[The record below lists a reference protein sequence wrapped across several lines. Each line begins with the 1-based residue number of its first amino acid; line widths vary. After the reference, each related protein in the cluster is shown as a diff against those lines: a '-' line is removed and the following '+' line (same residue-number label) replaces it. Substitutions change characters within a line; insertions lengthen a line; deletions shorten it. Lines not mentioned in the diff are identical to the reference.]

1 MKMFSFRGGVHPLGN
16 KTMTTELA
24 IEKLPLP
31 QRLYI
36 PLQQHIGAPATAIV
50 NVGDRV
56 LKGQLIAKGQ
66 GAVSAPV
73 HASSSGVVVA
83 IEDHSAPH
91 PSGLPVRCIVID
103 TDGEDRWYEEMRPI
117 RASPFEMAPDVI
129 AQRVASAGLV
139 GLGGAAFPSAVKL
152 SLALKLGVNTLI
164 INGAEC
170 EPYLTAD
177 DRLMQERAADIIKGI
192 RLMLHAIQAPK
203 AVVVIED
210 NKPEALKQMQM
221 ASVRYDNIEIMKV
234 PTRYPMG
241 SEKQMIYTVTGLEIP
256 AGKRAADIGVM
267 MHNVGT
273 AFAAYEAVYFNKPL
287 VTRIVTISGSC
298 ITQPRNLEVPIGTL
312 ITELIDYCGGLREEP
327 ARLLMGGPLMGMVL
341 PNLAVPVIKGS
352 NGVLALT
359 QKELSLEQQRACIRC
374 GRCVSACPCGLL
386 PLDMAANIKA
396 GKFDRAVELGVNDCI
411 SCGSCAY
418 VCPSSIPLVH
428 HFNYAKGELNARS
441 QAKVQQ
447 QYTAQLA
454 QQRKERLERQEK
466 AKQVAAAAA
475 AAKKAK
481 EAAAA
486 AAAESEVASQ

>member
-1 MKMFSFRGGVHPLGN
+1 MKLFSFRGGVHPQGY
-16 KTMTTELA
+16 KTMSSDAA

-50 NVGDRV
+50 KPGERV
-56 LKGQLIAKGQ
+56 LKGELIATGQ

-73 HASSSGVVVA
+73 HASSSGTIAA
-83 IEDHSAPH
+83 IEDRPAPH
-91 PSGLPVRCIVID
+91 PSGLPVRCIIID
-103 TDGEDRWYEEMRPI
+103 TDGEDRWYEEMKPI
-117 RASPFEMAPDVI
+117 GASPFEMAPEVI
-129 AQRVASAGLV
+129 AQRVAAAGLV

-152 SLALKLGVNTLI
+152 SLALKMKVKTLI

-177 DRLMQERAADIIKGI
+177 DRLMQERASDIIKGI
-192 RLMLHAIQAPK
+192 RIMLHAVQAPK
-203 AVVVIED
+203 AVLVIED

-221 ASVRYDNIEIMKV
+221 ASVRYDNIEILKV

-256 AGKRAADIGVM
+256 AGRRAADIGVM

-287 VTRIVTISGSC
+287 VSRIVTISGGC
-298 ITQPRNLEVPIGTL
+298 IREPHNLEVPIGTL
-312 ITELIDYCGGLREEP
+312 ISELIDYCGGLTATP

-341 PNLAVPVIKGS
+341 PSTNVPVIKGS
-352 NGVLALT
+352 NGLLALT
-359 QKELSLEQQRACIRC
+359 QQEVSLENQRACIRC
-374 GRCVSACPCGLL
+374 GRCVTACPCGLL
-386 PLDMAANIKA
+386 PQDMAANIKA
-396 GKFDRAVELGVNDCI
+396 GNIDRADALGVSDCI

-428 HFNYAKGELNARS
+428 YFNYAKGEMYARN

-447 QYTAQLA
+447 KYTAQLA
-454 QQRKERLERQEK
+454 QQRKERVERQ
-466 AKQVAAAAA
+466 AQ
-475 AAKKAK
+475 AK
-481 EAAAA
+481 EAAMAA
-486 AAAESEVASQ
+486 AVAEKRAKKAAEAAASEVSS

>member
-1 MKMFSFRGGVHPLGN
+1 MKLFSFKGGVHPQGY

-31 QRLYI
+31 GRLYI
-36 PLQQHIGAPATAIV
+36 PLQQHIGAPATPIV
-50 NVGDRV
+50 KVGEQV
-56 LKGQLIAKGQ
+56 LKGQLIASGQ

-73 HASSSGVVVA
+73 HASSSGTVVA
-83 IEDHSAPH
+83 IEEHPAPH
-91 PSGLPVRCIVID
+91 PSGLPVLTIIID
-103 TDGEDRWYEEMRPI
+103 TDGEERWYEEMRPI
-117 RASPFEMAPDVI
+117 GASPFEMPPEVI
-129 AQRVASAGLV
+129 AQKVASAGLV

-152 SLALKLGVNTLI
+152 SLALKMKVKTLV

-177 DRLMQERAADIIKGI
+177 DRLMQERAPDIIKGI
-192 RLMLHAIQAPK
+192 RIMLHAVQAPR
-203 AVVVIED
+203 AVVAIED
-210 NKPEALKQMQM
+210 NKPEALKWMRM
-221 ASVRYDNIEIMKV
+221 ASVRYDNIEILKV

-287 VTRIVTISGSC
+287 VSRIVTVSGGC
-298 ITQPRNLEVPIGTL
+298 ITTPRNLEVPIGTL
-312 ITELIDYCGGLREEP
+312 VSEIIDHCGGLNAEP
-327 ARLLMGGPLMGMVL
+327 ARLLMGGPLMGLVL
-341 PNLAVPVIKGS
+341 PSTNVPIIKGS
-352 NGVLALT
+352 NGILALS
-359 QKELSLEQQRACIRC
+359 EREVSLENQRACIRC

-396 GKFDRAVELGVNDCI
+396 GKFDRATDLGVSDCI

-428 HFNYAKGELNARS
+428 YFNYAKGELAARS

-454 QQRKERLERQEK
+454 QQRKERLERQER
-466 AKQVAAAAA
+466 AKQVAL
-475 AAKKAK
+475 AAKKAAETSEK
-481 EAAAA
+481 SEAA
-486 AAAESEVASQ
+486 S

>member
-1 MKMFSFRGGVHPLGN
+1 MKMFSFKGGVHPLGN
-16 KTMTTELA
+16 KRTTELA

-31 QRLYI
+31 TRLYI

-50 NVGDRV
+50 KPGDYV
-56 LKGQLIAKGQ
+56 LKGQLIAQGQ

-73 HASSSGVVVA
+73 HASSSGTIVA
-83 IEDHSAPH
+83 IEDHPAPH
-91 PSGLPVRCIVID
+91 PSGLPVRTIIID
-103 TDGEDRWYEEMRPI
+103 TDGLDRWYDEMRPI
-117 RASPFEMAPDVI
+117 GASPFEMAPDVI
-129 AQRVASAGLV
+129 AQRVAAAGLV

-152 SLALKLGVNTLI
+152 SLALKMGVKTLI

-177 DRLMQERAADIIKGI
+177 DRLMQEYAADIIKGI
-192 RLMLHAIQAPK
+192 RLMLHAVQAPK

-210 NKPEALKQMQM
+210 NKPLALKQMQM

-241 SEKQMIYTVTGLEIP
+241 SEKQMIFTVTGQEIP

-273 AFAAYEAVYFNKPL
+273 AYAAYEAVYFNKPL
-287 VTRIVTISGSC
+287 VSRIVTISGSC
-298 ITQPRNLEVPIGTL
+298 IKQPRNLEVPIGTL
-312 ITELIDYCGGLREEP
+312 ISEIIDYCGGLTENP
-327 ARLLMGGPLMGMVL
+327 ARLLMGGPLMGLVL
-341 PNLAVPVIKGS
+341 PDLGVPIIKGS

-359 QKELSLEQQRACIRC
+359 QKEVSLEQQRACIRC

-396 GKFDRAVELGVNDCI
+396 GKFDRASELGVTDCI

-428 HFNYAKGELNARS
+428 YFNYAKGELNARS

-454 QQRKERLERQEK
+454 QQRIQRIERQER
-466 AKQVAAAAA
+466 AKQVALE

-481 EAAAA
+481 EAKEKEKAAA
-486 AAAESEVASQ
+486 EAESEVAS

>member
-1 MKMFSFRGGVHPLGN
+1 MKMFSFKGGVHPFGN

-31 QRLYI
+31 SRLYI
-36 PLQQHIGAPATAIV
+36 PLQQHIGAPASAIV
-50 NVGDRV
+50 NVGDHV

-73 HASSSGVVVA
+73 HASSSGAVVA
-83 IEDHSAPH
+83 IEDHPAPH
-91 PSGLPVRCIVID
+91 PSGLPVRCIIID
-103 TDGEDRWYEEMRPI
+103 TDGEDRWHEEMHPI
-117 RASPFEMAPDVI
+117 RATPFEMAPEVI
-129 AQRVASAGLV
+129 AQRVATAGLV

-152 SLALKLGVNTLI
+152 SLALKMGVKTLI

-192 RLMLHAIQAPK
+192 RLMLHATQAPK

-241 SEKQMIYTVTGLEIP
+241 SEKQMIYTVTGQEIP

-287 VTRIVTISGSC
+287 VTRIVTISGGC
-298 ITQPRNLEVPIGTL
+298 IAQPRNLEIPIGTL
-312 ITELIDYCGGLREEP
+312 VSEIIDHCGGLSAEP

-341 PNLAVPVIKGS
+341 PTTNVPIIKGS
-352 NGVLALT
+352 NGILALT

-396 GKFDRAVELGVNDCI
+396 GKFDRVVELGVNDCI

-428 HFNYAKGELNARS
+428 YFNYAKGELNARS
-441 QAKVQQ
+441 QSKVQQ

-454 QQRKERLERQEK
+454 QQRKERVERQEL
-466 AKQVAAAAA
+466 AKQAALA
-475 AAKKAK
+475 AAKKEAD
-481 EAAAA
+481 AAAI
-486 AAAESEVASQ
+486 AESGVAS

>member
-1 MKMFSFRGGVHPLGN
+1 MKLFSFKGGVHPQGY
-16 KTMTTELA
+16 KTLSAAAA

-50 NVGDRV
+50 KAGEHV
-56 LKGQLIAKGQ
+56 LKGQLIATGQ

-73 HASSSGVVVA
+73 HASSSGTVVA
-83 IEDHSAPH
+83 IEDHPAPH
-91 PSGLPVRCIVID
+91 PSGLPVRCIIID
-103 TDGEDRWYEEMRPI
+103 TDGEERWYEEMKPI
-117 RASPFEMAPDVI
+117 GASPFEMIPEVI
-129 AQRVASAGLV
+129 AQRVAAAGLV

-152 SLALKLGVNTLI
+152 SLALKMGVKTLI

-192 RLMLHAIQAPK
+192 RITLHAMQAPK
-203 AVVVIED
+203 AVMVIED

-221 ASVRYDNIEIMKV
+221 ASVRYDNIEILKV

-256 AGKRAADIGVM
+256 AGRRAADIGVM

-287 VTRIVTISGSC
+287 VSRIVTISGGC
-298 ITQPRNLEVPIGTL
+298 IKEPRNLEVPIGTL
-312 ITELIDYCGGLREEP
+312 FTELINHCGGLTATP

-341 PNLAVPVIKGS
+341 PGADVPVIKGS
-352 NGVLALT
+352 NGLLALT
-359 QKELSLEQQRACIRC
+359 QQEVSLENQRACIRC
-374 GRCVSACPCGLL
+374 GRCVTACPCGLL
-386 PLDMAANIKA
+386 PQEMAANIKA
-396 GKFDRAVELGVNDCI
+396 GNFDRASDLGVGDCI

-428 HFNYAKGELNARS
+428 YFNYAKGEMNARS

-447 QYTAQLA
+447 QHTAKLA
-454 QQRKERLERQEK
+454 QQRKERVKRQ
-466 AKQVAAAAA
+466 AL
-475 AAKKAK
+475 AK
-481 EAAAA
+481 EAAMAA
-486 AAAESEVASQ
+486 AVAAKRAAKEKAAAESQVAS